1 MLPLRLPLPLLQ
13 LRHKNRGEQ
22 GRWMPYTKVATKA
35 ESSLG
40 LHLRYAFEPGEQRGA
55 TLGNPLFDL
64 LSAVLELGS
73 IRHAAQS
80 LGCSYRYLWG
90 SLRKWEQKLGEPLI
104 IWSQG
109 QRARPTQFAEKLL
122 WAERRA
128 RTRMQPHIEAL
139 RSDLARVVAEARDQ
153 RHQLLAVQASHDMA
167 LSLLQEHVAD
177 TADLHLDIRFR
188 EARMPCADCPIDSA
202 SWRVFTCRHC
212 VAPHRCLPM
221 P

>member
-1 MLPLRLPLPLLQ
+1 MRYS
-13 LRHKNRGEQ
+13 KG
-22 GRWMPYTKVATKA
+22 ATKA
-35 ESSLG
+35 ETSLG

-109 QRARPTQFAEKLL
+109 QRARPTQFAERLL

-139 RSDLARVVAEARDQ
+139 RSNLSVVLADARDQ
-153 RHQLLAVQASHDMA
+153 RHQLLTMRASHDIA
-167 LSLLQEHVAD
+167 LPVLQQHAAEA
-177 TADLHLDIRFR
+177 ANLHLDIRFQGSV
-188 EARMPCADCPIDSA
+188 DSLRA
-202 SWRVFTCRHC
+202 LSDRQ
-212 VAPHRCLPM
+212 CL
-221 P
+221 